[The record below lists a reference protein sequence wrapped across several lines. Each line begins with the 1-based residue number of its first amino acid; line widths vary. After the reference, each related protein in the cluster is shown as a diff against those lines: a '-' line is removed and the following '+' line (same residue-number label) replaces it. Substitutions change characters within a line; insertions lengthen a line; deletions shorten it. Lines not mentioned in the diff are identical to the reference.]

1 MLERIKGFIF
11 TKVSLQPQCVQQSS
25 LSWNTIFFLQ
35 VNEIRS
41 AARVNQIR
49 YVWGVVSGTAC
60 WPLGS
65 VNGKTKK
72 GKTRRVG
79 FIQKLEVKRRERVP
93 VVQDAEMNEI
103 FLV

>member
-1 MLERIKGFIF
+1 
-11 TKVSLQPQCVQQSS
+11 
-25 LSWNTIFFLQ
+25 
-35 VNEIRS
+35 
-41 AARVNQIR
+41 
-49 YVWGVVSGTAC
+49 
-60 WPLGS
+60 
-65 VNGKTKK
+65 VNGKAKK